1 MERNHLPKKLSVE
14 GRNNI
19 KGMKRQT
26 QLNHINDNKTATI
39 YHLGKLNWEIYKCI
53 TNEHVT
59 DDIIITE
66 EQLLHI
72 REKHPEVYQDML
84 RYVREIL
91 DNPNYILRDKRPNSG
106 LVIGKVQRETGNG
119 TLLVLRISTPDD
131 KDGYKNSILTGW
143 KITKRRLEN
152 YLRNKEIIYK
162 RE

>member
-1 MERNHLPKKLSVE
+1 M
-14 GRNNI
+14 

-26 QLNHINDNKTATI
+26 QVNCFNCNEATAI

-53 TNEHVT
+53 TNDHVT
-59 DDIIITE
+59 DDVIVTE

-72 REKHPEVYQDML
+72 REKHPEAYQDML
-84 RYVREIL
+84 HYVKDIL
-91 DNPNYILRDKRPNSG
+91 DNPDYILRDKRPNSG
-106 LVIGKVQRETGNG
+106 LVVGNIQRETESG

-143 KITKRRLEN
+143 KITEKRLGN